1 MEQSRYLRPIRR
13 GEYDLVNISL
23 IGHDPTTGRTYEE
36 CHAEW
41 KAELDKLADE
51 EKTIRWWQFSRRRA
65 LSVKVFALNSHF
77 GM

>member
-1 MEQSRYLRPIRR
+1 MGESRYLTPIRK

-23 IGHDPTTGRTYEE
+23 IGHDPTTGRSYEE

-41 KAELDKLADE
+41 KGELDKLAAE
-51 EKTIRWWQFSRRRA
+51 EKTIRWWQFSRRRVWGA
-65 LSVKVFALNSHF
+65 KVFALNSHF